1 MYGSEQRTHIKVG
14 AITIVAVI
22 LLLVGITIGRGVN
35 ISTSAVQVRI
45 RAASADG
52 LEAGA
57 PVWINGIKQG
67 TVLSVRPDGDSV
79 LIVAGITD
87 DSLLRADARAQVAL
101 LEITGGKRLDIVPGT
116 SSAPWNGAILLA
128 ESHGDLSKMFSQLG
142 ILAQR
147 AGMLF
152 ERLDTTIGAA
162 NALLSD
168 RNMHDNIRT
177 ILSQTSQLVTEL
189 RQFTSDNR
197 AALDRIIADV
207 GETSAQLRQAVEHN
221 RPTIERLLERLD
233 RASRDIETLAQRATQ
248 VASTADST
256 LSQLNAMLH
265 DLRSQRTVLGRLLYD
280 EQLASSLDSTIHR
293 LGGLVDTISRYGIN
307 VNVRLGTRP

>member
-14 AITIVAVI
+14 AITLVAVI
-22 LLLVGITIGRGVN
+22 LLLAGITIGRGVN
-35 ISTSAVQVRI
+35 ISTAGVQVRI

-57 PVWINGIKQG
+57 PVWINGIKHG

-79 LIVAGITD
+79 LIIAGIED
-87 DSLLRADARAQVAL
+87 GSLLRADAHAQIAM

-116 SSAPWNGAILLA
+116 SSTPWNGATLHA
-128 ESHGDLSKMFSQLG
+128 ESGGDLSKMFGQLG
-142 ILAQR
+142 VLAQR
-147 AGMLF
+147 AGRLF
-152 ERLDTTIGAA
+152 DQLDTTISAA
-162 NALLSD
+162 NALLTD
-168 RNMHDNIRT
+168 RSVNDNLRT

-207 GETSAQLRQAVEHN
+207 GETSAQLRQAVENN
-221 RPTIERLLERLD
+221 RPTVERLLAQLD
-233 RASRDIETLAQRATQ
+233 RASRDIEILAQKATQ
-248 VASTADST
+248 VATTADST
-256 LSQLNAMLH
+256 LGELNAMLR
-265 DLRSQRTVLGRLLYD
+265 DLRSQRTVLGKLMYD
-280 EQLASSLDSTIHR
+280 ERLASSLDSTLHR